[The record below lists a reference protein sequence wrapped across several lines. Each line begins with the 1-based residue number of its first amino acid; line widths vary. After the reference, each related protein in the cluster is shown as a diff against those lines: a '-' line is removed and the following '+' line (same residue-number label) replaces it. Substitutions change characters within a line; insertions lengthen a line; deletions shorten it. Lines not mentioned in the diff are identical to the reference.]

1 MLVGG
6 LLYSTEAINL
16 VKQKKLLGKIIT
28 EMFMSFIFV
37 EAIGTHLC
45 RKIRYYNL
53 NLKTLV
59 I

>member
-45 RKIRYYNL
+45 RKIRY
-53 NLKTLV
+53 
-59 I
+59 